1 MERNDE
7 CYATIPDFP
16 NYAVSNYGDVLNI
29 TTGRYIKKFISKG
42 YYRVSV
48 YLDKKQYTKSVHRFI
63 AICFIPNPQN
73 KTQVDHIDNNKLN
86 NHISNLRWAT
96 KVENMHNLNK
106 SKNSFSKYLNIY
118 KSRNRFRCHIEI
130 NGRQVNIGSF
140 NTEEEAVI
148 ARNRY
153 IIEHGLNDGFRK
165 MYNVEDI

>member
-16 NYAVSNYGDVLNI
+16 NYAVSNYGNVLNI
-29 TTGRYIKKFISKG
+29 TTGRFIKQFISKG

-48 YLDKKQYTKSVHRFI
+48 YLDKKQYTKNVHRFV

-96 KVENMHNLNK
+96 RVENRHNNSK
-106 SKNSFSKYLNIY
+106 QKNSFSKFLNIY
-118 KSRNRFRCHIEI
+118 KNRNRFRCSI
-130 NGRQVNIGSF
+130 NIDDREVNIGTF
-140 NTEEEAVI
+140 DTEEEAVN
-148 ARNRY
+148 ARDRY
-153 IIEHGLNDGFRK
+153 IVEHGLNDGFR
-165 MYNVEDI
+165 